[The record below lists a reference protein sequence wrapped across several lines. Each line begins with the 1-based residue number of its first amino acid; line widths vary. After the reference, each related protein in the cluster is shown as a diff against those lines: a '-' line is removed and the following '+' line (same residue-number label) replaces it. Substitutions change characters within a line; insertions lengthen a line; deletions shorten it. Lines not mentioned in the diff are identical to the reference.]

1 MENNKKKTNII
12 RPVVKRGEVWV
23 ADLGKRLGRE
33 EEGIRPVIV
42 LTNMAA
48 NLYSDVV
55 IVAPLTT
62 KGNRGGYSKLP
73 THVEITLD
81 DKQQQSIILLEQITC
96 IDKKR
101 LIDKVLRVEAELLS
115 KVSIAALIS
124 LGFFEEPRES
134 CSKEEREYINNSAI
148 NAFL

>member
-1 MENNKKKTNII
+1 M
-12 RPVVKRGEVWV
+12 KRGDVWV
-23 ADLGKRLGRE
+23 ADIGKRLGRE

-42 LTNMAA
+42 LAA

-62 KGNRGGYSKLP
+62 QGNRGGYSKLP

-81 DKQQQSIILLEQITC
+81 EQITC

-101 LIDKVLRVEAELLS
+101 LIDARR
-115 KVSIAALIS
+115 
-124 LGFFEEPRES
+124 P
-134 CSKEEREYINNSAI
+134 
-148 NAFL
+148 